1 MIAIIINLI
10 NVLDTGS
17 DPELQSVFVSS
28 PDLQTL
34 EALLWP
40 LHHGVQQAAGKIMLV
55 WPFIMC
61 LA

>member
-1 MIAIIINLI
+1 MIAIIIDLI

-17 DPELQSVFVSS
+17 DPELQSVFVSP

-40 LHHGVQQAAGKIMLV
+40 LHHCVQEAEEKNTLV
-55 WPFIMC
+55 TTLSRF
-61 LA
+61 

>member
-1 MIAIIINLI
+1 MITIVIDLI

-40 LHHGVQQAAGKIMLV
+40 LHHGVQEAEEKNTLV
-55 WPFIMC
+55 RNLSLF
-61 LA
+61 